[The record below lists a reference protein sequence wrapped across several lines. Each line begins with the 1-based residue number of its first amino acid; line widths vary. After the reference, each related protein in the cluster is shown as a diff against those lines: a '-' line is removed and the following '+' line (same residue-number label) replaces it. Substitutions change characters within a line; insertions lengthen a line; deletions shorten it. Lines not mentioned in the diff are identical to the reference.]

1 MAEPEDPNDPT
12 DKDPRDDALAD
23 ESAESDEHGVAVPQ
37 GQFPTEVIAEVMAE
51 SQDQHSGVEGAL
63 VSAGEVPPANLFLL
77 PHEQVVLFPDLVVPL
92 MLRSAFARRVAD
104 QIGVQSA
111 FVGIV
116 LTKKPRDPD
125 SDVDVEPEDLA
136 EVGCVARVLRTLKL
150 PDGTP
155 SLVVRGLRRFKVK
168 KFLRTKPLV
177 IARVEYPDETN
188 ANTDATQAMARLVRS
203 ELKKILATDSAL
215 PDEFKFA
222 AANIDVPRALADFA
236 ATYFVRETPERQ
248 RLLETFDVQAR
259 LETLLVTLTREV
271 GLLEL
276 GQRIQEQIRSR
287 VDKQQRDFFLREQ
300 LKEIQ
305 KELGQAK
312 DDKTVAIERI
322 VDRLKGKTLP
332 EVIQARVDEEME
344 RLKLLPLEAP
354 EAGVIRNYLEWVASL
369 PWSTFT
375 TDRIELDQAEKILRE
390 GHFGLDEVKT
400 RILEFLA
407 VRKLKPDH
415 KGPILCFVGPP
426 GVGKTSFGR
435 SIADCLNR
443 KFVRVSLGGM
453 RDEAEIRGHRRT
465 YIGALPGRIIQ
476 GLKSA
481 GSANPVFMLDEL
493 DKLGNDFRGDP
504 ASALLEVLDPEQ
516 NHAFSDHFL
525 ELPFDLSRVLFVATA
540 NTLSTIPQPLI
551 DRLEVIELSGY
562 TANEKVEIA
571 NRYLV
576 PRQVER
582 HGLKRGSVRFTRS
595 AMLALIHGY
604 TREAGVRALEQTIA
618 RVCRK
623 TATIAVR
630 DGAKN
635 SLLKPQDLSALLGT
649 MRFQEEVPLRP
660 DRPGIAIGLAW
671 TPVGGAAL
679 SVEAAMIAGNGKL
692 TITGMLGNVMLES
705 ARIALSHVLGLCA
718 RESIQCPDV
727 NKFDVHLHVPAGAV
741 PKDGPS
747 AGITLATALTSLFT
761 SQPIRARTAMT
772 GELTLTGKVLPVG
785 GIRDKILAARR
796 AGMTTVVLPAGNRP
810 QIDELNDEVR
820 EGLAFQFVAD
830 FSEVVSFMFKKPSRS
845 ARAKTGAKER
855 K

>member
-1 MAEPEDPNDPT
+1 MAEPNEPKD
-12 DKDPRDDALAD
+12 DKEPRDEALAD
-23 ESAESDEHGVAVPQ
+23 EPTGPEERGDSLPPSES
-37 GQFPTEVIAEVMAE
+37 PTEVVAELMAE
-51 SQDQHSGVEGAL
+51 NRDQQDGIEAAL
-63 VSAGEVPPANLFLL
+63 VSAGDVPPANLFLL
-77 PHEQVVLFPDLVVPL
+77 PHDQVVLFPDLVVPL
-92 MLRSAFARRVAD
+92 MLRSAFAQRVAD

-116 LTKKPRDPD
+116 LAKKPRDPD
-125 SDVDVEPEDLA
+125 GEIDVEAADLC

-177 IARVEYPDETN
+177 IARVEYPEETN
-188 ANTDATQAMARLVRS
+188 TSTDATQAMARLVRA
-203 ELKKILATDSAL
+203 ELKKILASDSAL
-215 PDEFKFA
+215 PDEFKLA
-222 AANIDVPRALADFA
+222 AANIDVPRALADFT
-236 ATYFVRETPERQ
+236 ATYFVRDTDERQ
-248 RLLETFDVQAR
+248 KLLETFDVQVR
-259 LETLLVTLTREV
+259 LESLLLTLTREV

-322 VDRLKGKTLP
+322 VDKLGGKKLP
-332 EVIQARVDEEME
+332 DVVQARVDEEME

-369 PWSTFT
+369 PWSTYT
-375 TDRIELDQAEKILRE
+375 TDRIDLDQAESILRE

-443 KFVRVSLGGM
+443 AFVRISLGGM

-465 YIGALPGRIIQ
+465 YIGALPGRIVQ
-476 GLKSA
+476 GLKTA

-540 NTLSTIPQPLI
+540 NTLSTVPQPLI
-551 DRLEVIELSGY
+551 DRLEIIELSGY
-562 TANEKVEIA
+562 TASEKVEIA

-582 HGLKRGSVRFTRS
+582 HGLKKGSVRFTRTG
-595 AMLALIHGY
+595 MVALIHGY

-623 TATIAVR
+623 TATVAAR
-630 DGAKN
+630 GRAK
-635 SLLKPQDLSALLGT
+635 SVQLKPADLAKLLGT
-649 MRFQEEVPLRP
+649 VRFQEEVPLRP

-679 SVEAAMIAGNGKL
+679 SVEAAMVAGGGKL

-705 ARIALSHVLGLCA
+705 ARIALSHVQGLCA
-718 RESIQCPDV
+718 RDKIQCPDISKV
-727 NKFDVHLHVPAGAV
+727 DVHLHVPAGAV

-747 AGITLATALTSLFT
+747 AGITLATALTSLF
-761 SQPIRARTAMT
+761 SEQPIRPRTAMT

-820 EGLAFQFVAD
+820 EGLDFQFVGD
-830 FSEVVSFMFKKPSRS
+830 FAEVVAFMFPKRPRKPRRRQT
-845 ARAKTGAKER
+845 AAKEP

>member
-1 MAEPEDPNDPT
+1 MAEPK
-12 DKDPRDDALAD
+12 DKDKEPRGEALAD
-23 ESAESDEHGVAVPQ
+23 EPTGPEERGDSLPPAQS
-37 GQFPTEVIAEVMAE
+37 PTEVVAEVMAE
-51 SQDQHSGVEGAL
+51 NQDQQDGVEAAL
-63 VSAGEVPPANLFLL
+63 VSAGDVPPANLFLL

-92 MLRSAFARRVAD
+92 MLRSSFAQRVAD

-116 LTKKPRDPD
+116 LSKKPRDPD
-125 SDVDVEPEDLA
+125 ADIDVEPADLA

-155 SLVVRGLRRFKVK
+155 SLVVRGLRRFKIK

-177 IARVEYPDETN
+177 IARVEYPEETN
-188 ANTDATQAMARLVRS
+188 ANTDATQAMARLVRA

-236 ATYFVRETPERQ
+236 ATYFVRDTDERQ
-248 RLLETFDVQAR
+248 KLLETFDVQAR
-259 LETLLVTLTREV
+259 LETLLLTLTREV

-332 EVIQARVDEEME
+332 EVVQARVDEEME

-375 TDRIELDQAEKILRE
+375 TDRIELDQAESILRE

-443 KFVRVSLGGM
+443 QFVRISLGGM

-551 DRLEVIELSGY
+551 DRLEIIELSGY

-582 HGLKRGSVRFTRS
+582 HGLKRGSVKFTRPG
-595 AMLALIHGY
+595 MLALIHGY

-623 TATIAVR
+623 TATIAAR
-630 DGAKN
+630 GRAK
-635 SLLKPQDLSALLGT
+635 SVTLKPKDLPELLGT
-649 MRFQEEVPLRP
+649 VRFQEEVPLRP

-679 SVEAAMIAGNGKL
+679 SVEAAMVAGGGKL

-705 ARIALSHVLGLCA
+705 ARIALSHVQGMCA
-718 RESIQCPDV
+718 RDSIQCPDV
-727 NKFDVHLHVPAGAV
+727 SKFDVHLHVPAGAV

-761 SQPIRARTAMT
+761 ERPIRARTAMT

-820 EGLAFQFVAD
+820 EGLDFRFVGD
-830 FSEVVSFMFKKPSRS
+830 FAEVVAFMFP
-845 ARAKTGAKER
+845 ARAKPTRRKSAAKEP